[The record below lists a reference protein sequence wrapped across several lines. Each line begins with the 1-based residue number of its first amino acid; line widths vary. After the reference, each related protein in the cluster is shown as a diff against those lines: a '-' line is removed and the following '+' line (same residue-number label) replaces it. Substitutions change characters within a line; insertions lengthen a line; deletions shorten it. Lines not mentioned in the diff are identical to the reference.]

1 MPKATILLILGGLG
15 TLLLVLM
22 GIAILAAVWP
32 YLIGIAVIIALII
45 WVWGS
50 GESDDP
56 PLG

>member
-45 WVWGS
+45 WVWRS

-56 PLG
+56 PPG

>member
-32 YLIGIAVIIALII
+32 YLIGIAVIIALIV

-56 PLG
+56 PPG

>member
-32 YLIGIAVIIALII
+32 YLIGIVVIIALII

>member
-56 PLG
+56 PSG

>member
-56 PLG
+56 PPG

>member
-45 WVWGS
+45 WVWSS

-56 PLG
+56 PPG